1 MQTKF
6 SLQGFDTQG
15 LVGLGREVLKVELI
29 AVLKVGLKV
38 VVRIALVRVVIA
50 AVVSGVGVIVTGI
63 GLTV

>member
-15 LVGLGREVLKVELI
+15 LVRLGREVLKVELI